1 MQKKEKFGSCFCY
14 DVEKATEIQKVC
26 EQEAHNSAYAMWIEN
41 RPQKTNFQYQLNLV
55 YYNNGYLT
63 WNDGHKNY
71 TASFKVGYKMGS
83 WIPYMSIADYKG
95 VDKTSSNRQ
104 IRWRWGLTYTF

>member
-1 MQKKEKFGSCFCY
+1 MCGSTIDHKKPTS
-14 DVEKATEIQKVC
+14 
-26 EQEAHNSAYAMWIEN
+26 NSVK
-41 RPQKTNFQYQLNLV
+41 PGL
-55 YYNNGYLT
+55 YNNGYLT

-71 TASFKVGYKMGS
+71 TASFKVGYKIGS
-83 WIPYMSIADYKG
+83 WIPFEYCGFKG

>member
-1 MQKKEKFGSCFCY
+1 
-14 DVEKATEIQKVC
+14 
-26 EQEAHNSAYAMWIEN
+26 
-41 RPQKTNFQYQLNLV
+41 
-55 YYNNGYLT
+55 T

>member
-1 MQKKEKFGSCFCY
+1 MIVITAVTMCGSTI
-14 DVEKATEIQKVC
+14 DHKNQL
-26 EQEAHNSAYAMWIEN
+26 
-41 RPQKTNFQYQLNLV
+41 QYQLNLV

>member
-1 MQKKEKFGSCFCY
+1 MATMIVITAVTMCGSTI
-14 DVEKATEIQKVC
+14 DHKNQL
-26 EQEAHNSAYAMWIEN
+26 
-41 RPQKTNFQYQLNLV
+41 QYQLNTV

-63 WNDGHKNY
+63 RNDGHKNY

>member
-1 MQKKEKFGSCFCY
+1 IYSHMVTFWGNYEGISQ
-14 DVEKATEIQKVC
+14 
-26 EQEAHNSAYAMWIEN
+26 
-41 RPQKTNFQYQLNLV
+41 
-55 YYNNGYLT
+55 YLT

>member
-1 MQKKEKFGSCFCY
+1 MATMIVITAVTMCGSTI
-14 DVEKATEIQKVC
+14 D
-26 EQEAHNSAYAMWIEN
+26 H
-41 RPQKTNFQYQLNLV
+41 KTNFQYQLNLV